1 MDQLN
6 TELARLEAL
15 REIGILDTPPEKEYD
30 NLTQL
35 ASELFDVPIVL
46 VSLIDV
52 NRQWFKSNVGLDGVE
67 ETPRDVAFCHYAIQQ
82 NQVMVVEDAL
92 EDPRFS
98 ENPLVTG
105 EPNIRFYA
113 GAPLLTR
120 HGFALGTLC
129 LIDRVPRKLTEKDV
143 KLLSGL
149 ANAVRDLLEKNSL
162 AREVMDL
169 ADSVKKEIEISQ
181 SILNASEAA
190 ILRLEAIRNEQGKII
205 DFEMLAVNAAFLKV
219 TQKTV
224 DEIVGNSFLDHFPH
238 VVETGIFERHIQ
250 VVETGETDVYEFG
263 YQADGVDGW
272 FRQYGEK
279 CGEDGLTVS
288 STVITDRKKFELTV
302 KALKEIS
309 PLASSDLSKY
319 LEELLELGLKTF
331 GAANGFVSNIQGQNY
346 LIKAFVGELEGVR
359 AGIVLDL
366 KDTVCNIVAKEHTS
380 HVFDNLLAEDVV
392 AHPAVPKC
400 DFKSY
405 LGAPIFVYG
414 NFYGSISFVRD
425 TVRENNSS
433 NIDLEILEII
443 ASSIGHAIEVQ
454 NALQNYTRLNEEL
467 RLVLD
472 NVPARI
478 WYKDDQNKI
487 LRANKAAVESA
498 GLTDPKEVEGVPTE
512 ELFPDMAEKYYQDD
526 QVVLESGKPRR
537 NIIESYA
544 PSKGVEGW
552 ISTDKIPMVGED
564 GKKTILAVANDIT
577 ALKTKEEQLSRL
589 NESLSDFAF
598 VASHDLQAPLRQ
610 SAMFAELLVD
620 ELNEHDMEL
629 PETAAEYLT
638 EIEDGLRKMRTMV
651 RSLYDLFKL
660 DSQKITKKD
669 IYLGEVVEQAEKQ
682 SSQELQAVNGV
693 IEKEKF
699 FNYPVNSALMVQVLQ
714 NLIVN
719 ACKYSESDNLC
730 IRIYSETDVPRRQ
743 KKIIVEDNGVG
754 VPAEFQ
760 KKIFEPF
767 KRLHHSND
775 VEGAG
780 IGLALCKKILAM
792 HDGDLYLDSD
802 HVDGARFVMAFSY

>member
-15 REIGILDTPPEKEYD
+15 RETGILDTPPEKEYD

-35 ASELFDVPIVL
+35 ASELFEVPIVL

-129 LIDRVPRKLTEKDV
+129 LIDRVPRKLTEKEV

-162 AREVMDL
+162 TREVMDL
-169 ADSVKKEIEISQ
+169 ADTVRKEIEISQ

-224 DEIVGNSFLDHFPH
+224 DEIVGNSFLDLFPH
-238 VVETGIFERHIQ
+238 VVETGVFERHVK
-250 VVETGETDVYEFG
+250 VVETGETIVHEFG

-279 CGEDGLTVS
+279 CGKDGLTVS

-302 KALKEIS
+302 KALKKIS

-319 LEELLELGLKTF
+319 LEQLLVLGLKTF
-331 GAANGFVSNIQGQNY
+331 KATNGFVSNIVDQDY
-346 LIKAFVGELEGVR
+346 FVRAFVGSLDGVKPGVKF
-359 AGIVLDL
+359 ALQ
-366 KDTVCNIVAKEHTS
+366 DTICNIIACERKS
-380 HVFDNLLAEDVV
+380 FVFDDLSSEEIQN
-392 AHPAVPKC
+392 HPIVPKVE
-400 DFKSY
+400 FASY
-405 LGAPIFVYG
+405 IGAPIFVYG
-414 NFYGSISFVRD
+414 EFYGSISFVSD
-425 TVRENNSS
+425 KVRSEASS
-433 NIDLEILEII
+433 NMDLEILEII

-454 NALQNYTRLNEEL
+454 NALQKYTRLNDEL

-478 WYKDDQNKI
+478 WYKDDQNTI
-487 LRANKAAVESA
+487 LRANRAAVESV
-498 GLTDPKEVEGVPTE
+498 GLMDPKEVEGVPTK
-512 ELFPDMAEKYYQDD
+512 ELFPDMADKYFEDD
-526 QVVLESGKPRR
+526 LLVLESGEPRR
-537 NIIESYA
+537 GIIESYA
-544 PSKGVEGW
+544 PSNGAEGW

-564 GKKTILAVANDIT
+564 GKKTILAVGNDIT
-577 ALKTKEEQLSRL
+577 ALKAKEEQLSRL
-589 NESLSDFAF
+589 NESLADFAF

-620 ELNEHDMEL
+620 ELKEYDVEL
-629 PETAAEYLT
+629 PETANEYLT
-638 EIEDGLRKMRTMV
+638 EIEVGLLQMRTLV

-669 IYLGEVVEQAEKQ
+669 VYLGEVVEQAEKQ
-682 SSQELQAVNGV
+682 SSQEIQAVNG
-693 IEKEKF
+693 IIKKENF
-699 FNYPVNSALMVQVLQ
+699 FNYRINASLLVQVLQ

-719 ACKYSESDNLC
+719 ACKYSNTQNLR
-730 IRIYSETDVPRRQ
+730 IRIYSEIDVQGRQ
-743 KKIIVEDNGVG
+743 KKIIIEDNGVG
-754 VPAEFQ
+754 VPPEFQ
-760 KKIFEPF
+760 KMIFEPF
-767 KRLHHSND
+767 KRLHHSNEVD
-775 VEGAG
+775 GAG
-780 IGLALCKKILAM
+780 IGLALCKKIIAL
-792 HDGDLYLDSD
+792 HDGDLYLDSSYD
-802 HVDGARFVMAFSY
+802 DGARFVIAFSY